1 MISLQPWLEGGGAS
15 LDKYTF
21 GIIVIVIVAAMQLTA
36 WYIGENG
43 TVFAFT
49 SLIVGL
55 VVGKILDIAVKK
67 KS

>member
-1 MISLQPWLEGGGAS
+1 M
-15 LDKYTF
+15 DKYTF